1 MGEEIKI
8 RPIHINDARDIHEM
22 QRQDSIIQQT
32 MALSSGRLKDIEDY
46 IEGLTKEDHVFVA
59 ECNGHVRG
67 VASLEERSG
76 KLRYSGNVSI
86 SINEEVQGRGIG
98 KTLLERIVKLADEEL
113 GLIRLELDVCA
124 DNIRAL
130 ALYEMFHFKQE
141 GYLHKAHFSQGKF
154 IDVIIMGRIKEN
166 L

>member
-1 MGEEIKI
+1 MIGEI
-8 RPIHINDARDIHEM
+8 
-22 QRQDSIIQQT
+22 
-32 MALSSGRLKDIEDY
+32 KDIEDY

-67 VASLEERSG
+67 IASLEERSG
-76 KLRYSGNVSI
+76 KLRYSGNVPI

-124 DNIRAL
+124 DNIRAI
-130 ALYEMFHFKQE
+130 ALYEMFNEALSSSGRHRLEVISQFVKKVKKQPFCR
-141 GYLHKAHFSQGKF
+141 LVLCLSP
-154 IDVIIMGRIKEN
+154 ISGRPA
-166 L
+166 LF

>member
-1 MGEEIKI
+1 MTKKEFLYGEEIKI

-130 ALYEMFHFKQE
+130 ALYEMFNE
-141 GYLHKAHFSQGKF
+141 ALSSS
-154 IDVIIMGRIKEN
+154 GRPA
-166 L
+166 LF